1 MHKPECDYIKGLP
14 PAIAIEQK
22 VTSRNPRST
31 VGTSTEVYDY
41 LRLLYARVGR
51 TFSPLSG
58 CEVKRHTTE
67 DVVQCAL
74 SYSPGTRF
82 TVLAP
87 VRVPD
92 GRTLRE
98 QLEID
103 LKQGLTR
110 IDAGGEM
117 MRIEDYLDQ
126 HAGEP
131 DADPSTL
138 ALLID
143 RMSVSG
149 EKDAIARLVDSAET
163 AFFEGD
169 GECMLRVYPS
179 RAIHRFSTRF
189 EADGMTFREPDD
201 NMFSFNSPLGACPR
215 CEGFGRVIGLD
226 EALVVPNRALSVYDG
241 AVMCWRGEN
250 GHVARG
256 ILPAGREK
264 RVPNLCALL

>member
-1 MHKPECDYIKGLP
+1 M
-14 PAIAIEQK
+14 
-22 VTSRNPRST
+22 
-31 VGTSTEVYDY
+31 
-41 LRLLYARVGR
+41 
-51 TFSPLSG
+51 
-58 CEVKRHTTE
+58 KRHTTE

-241 AVMCWRGEN
+241 AVMCWRGEKM
-250 GHVARG
+250 GMW
-256 ILPAGREK
+256 REEFCRRAEKKGSQSLCLIISLRASSGTCSGTATPRSVPCPRRSKCRSMLSSECSK
-264 RVPNLCALL
+264 RTNTRSSIA

>member
-1 MHKPECDYIKGLP
+1 MVPSTCLPAGL
-14 PAIAIEQK
+14 IWSTMKTGMFIFSSDIEEN
-22 VTSRNPRST
+22 S
-31 VGTSTEVYDY
+31 Y

-117 MRIEDYLDQ
+117 MRIEGLSR
-126 HAGEP
+126 P
-131 DADPSTL
+131 
-138 ALLID
+138 
-143 RMSVSG
+143 
-149 EKDAIARLVDSAET
+149 AR
-163 AFFEGD
+163 
-169 GECMLRVYPS
+169 R
-179 RAIHRFSTRF
+179 RA
-189 EADGMTFREPDD
+189 
-201 NMFSFNSPLGACPR
+201 
-215 CEGFGRVIGLD
+215 
-226 EALVVPNRALSVYDG
+226 
-241 AVMCWRGEN
+241 
-250 GHVARG
+250 
-256 ILPAGREK
+256 
-264 RVPNLCALL
+264 